1 MKKLKIIGIV
11 LLVLLCA
18 FLVYVKFNGFPK
30 WGKGTDDMEIV
41 ASGGSASGKPVE
53 ATVESITEHHTR
65 STEPKDDDDTDEST
79 EAVTEAPVAA
89 DLPKINGRFPAYTG
103 EMYCTVDDNVPHFD
117 NLTTKAYIHLSELD
131 SLGRCQV
138 AEACLGKET
147 MPKDG
152 EERGEIGM
160 IKPSGWKQKKY
171 EGVINSKPE
180 FIWNRTHVLMWALTS
195 INAEERNL
203 VTGTRYM
210 NVNMTGHELLVVK
223 YIEDTGNHVM
233 YRVTPIYEGEELVCR
248 GLEMEAKSVEDDG
261 VGISYHV
268 FYYNVQP
275 GIEINY
281 KTGESR
287 YNGIFLDTKSETVV
301 APEKEEA
308 STEDEETE

>member
-1 MKKLKIIGIV
+1 
-11 LLVLLCA
+11 
-18 FLVYVKFNGFPK
+18 
-30 WGKGTDDMEIV
+30 
-41 ASGGSASGKPVE
+41 
-53 ATVESITEHHTR
+53 
-65 STEPKDDDDTDEST
+65 
-79 EAVTEAPVAA
+79 
-89 DLPKINGRFPAYTG
+89 
-103 EMYCTVDDNVPHFD
+103 
-117 NLTTKAYIHLSELD
+117 
-131 SLGRCQV
+131 
-138 AEACLGKET
+138 
-147 MPKDG
+147 
-152 EERGEIGM
+152 M